1 MKRTLPSLPQYYR
14 NLRRWTEI
22 LSVLSKYGLA
32 DWLSRV
38 NVEFVKDRIRSP
50 DGGSLARESHETRIR
65 MALEELGPTFI
76 KLGQLLSTRSD
87 VIGHALADELAK
99 LQAHTKADPQDYVR
113 KTVESELGQPIADL
127 FRSFDDEPIASASIG
142 QVHRAVLQD
151 GRQVVVKVQHADI
164 ERIVA
169 NDLEILAGLAQLA
182 AKLEEFKPYRPVEMV
197 AELARTMRRELEFGR
212 EERNL
217 TQFAGM
223 FEHDTH
229 VHVPAAITPFCTSR
243 VLTMEYL
250 EGIKVSDTSR
260 LAAAGVDIEGVARRL
275 AEMYLR
281 MIFQEGFFHADPHPG
296 NILVLR
302 GEVIGLLDFGMV
314 GRLSERSREDIEE
327 MLLALIARDV
337 PMLTTMI
344 RRLGTVPPEIDE
356 SGFANDVAEFV
367 GQYAHTSL
375 DRFDLASALR
385 DMTNLIRRHRIV
397 LPAEIATLIKVLI
410 TLEGTGRLLSPRL
423 SVLELMKPFRRSMLL
438 RRLSPAR
445 HARKVRRIFLQ
456 LEQLAEDLPGRLGGI
471 LEQIQSGKFD
481 VHLDHRRLGPSVN
494 RLVMGMLTSALFL
507 GSSLMLSNK
516 VPPLI
521 FPDSP
526 WWGVKDLSVFGFAG
540 LMASLLIG
548 ARLVLAIRKSGN
560 LDRPV

>member
-99 LQAHTKADPQDYVR
+99 LQAHTKADPKDYVR

-151 GRQVVVKVQHADI
+151 GRQVVIKVQHADI

-223 FEHDTH
+223 FEHESH

-260 LAAAGVDIEGVARRL
+260 LAAAGVDTEGVARRL

-445 HARKVRRIFLQ
+445 HARKIRRIFLQ